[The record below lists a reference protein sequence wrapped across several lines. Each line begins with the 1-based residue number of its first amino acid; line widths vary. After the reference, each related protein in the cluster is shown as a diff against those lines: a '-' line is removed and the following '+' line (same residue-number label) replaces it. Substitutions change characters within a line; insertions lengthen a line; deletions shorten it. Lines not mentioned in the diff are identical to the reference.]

1 MSIWKRPCCWIVRG
15 GEKTTQDAKPRG
27 ANSSKKVESCEGST
41 GKKPG
46 GKHKKEA
53 QKNQHNMALWEA
65 QRNGAR
71 DYTYREE
78 MDYIAELSGRKKTAP
93 EATTAQEAKK
103 SPEAK
108 KTLVAKKNQPVQA
121 DTKKT
126 QNAKAEAKKKSAK
139 KKQSK
144 PEKEPRR
151 LWKKSLRL
159 APTMSPERKMRWKV
173 ALRLL
178 LDGK

>member
-15 GEKTTQDAKPRG
+15 GEKTTQDAKPKG
-27 ANSSKKVESCEGST
+27 ANSSKKLSPAKEALE
-41 GKKPG
+41 KARREAQ
-46 GKHKKEA
+46 KEA

-126 QNAKAEAKKKSAK
+126 QNTKAEAKKKSAK